1 MTDQID
7 KEEDRGEK
15 KIQKVEKDQ
24 EGDLKDQREMDGKTG
39 EIMMADVEVKED
51 IGMMKEKVLTM
62 N

>member
-39 EIMMADVEVKED
+39 EIMMVDVEVKED
-51 IGMMKEKVLTM
+51 IGVMKEKVLTM

>member
-51 IGMMKEKVLTM
+51 IGVMKEKVLTM

>member
-39 EIMMADVEVKED
+39 EIMMADVGVKED
-51 IGMMKEKVLTM
+51 IGVMKEKVLTM